1 MKKTILHVDINSYFA
16 TILQQENPYLRNKPI
31 GVIKDEGRT
40 CLIAVSKEAKKLG
53 IETGSRKREALI
65 LCPDLICVPA
75 VFERYLDTTKRLQ
88 KVFSTISPS
97 VDIYSLD
104 EAFIDVSNCRKI
116 LYPNINKLGNYIHSM
131 IKKELGEWVTSNVG
145 IAENRLLAKIASEVA
160 PKGTTLEITDE
171 NKDALLASTPF
182 KDVCGIGYA
191 LSKKLKL
198 FNITV
203 PYQIRFMTAEELNII
218 FGPFWSKELM
228 KIAYGE
234 ETHLLSQ
241 LDKKVK
247 HMKSVGRS
255 ITGYRLYENETEIGN
270 VLKNLCIEIISK
282 VRTMNLA
289 GRQIQ
294 LSLYGQGKK
303 WSTYVTL
310 KESINHL
317 NDLIKWVEKLY
328 LRWHDKFPVIK
339 FAVRL
344 SLLKEQSQD
353 ELLPEWQKQES
364 LQKAFDFI
372 NNKYGIFT
380 LHPAAVPP
388 REELIFPEVT
398 GFLGDK
404 LYQLRDN

>member
-1 MKKTILHVDINSYFA
+1 MSKTILHVDINSYFA

-40 CLIAVSKEAKKLG
+40 CLIAVSKEAKKFG
-53 IETGSRKREALI
+53 IETGSRKREALM
-65 LCPDLICVPA
+65 LCPELICVPA
-75 VFERYLDTTKRLQ
+75 TFQRYLDTTKRLQ
-88 KVFSTISPS
+88 KVFTTISPS
-97 VDIYSLD
+97 IQIYSLD
-104 EAFIDVSNCRKI
+104 EAFIDVSDCREN
-116 LYPNINKLGNYIHSM
+116 LYPNVQKLGDYIHNL
-131 IKKELGEWVTSNVG
+131 IKKELGEWVTSNIG
-145 IAENRLLAKIASEVA
+145 IAENKLLAKMASEVT

-198 FNITV
+198 FNITT
-203 PYQIRFMTAEELNII
+203 PYQIRFMSEEELSTI
-218 FGPFWSKELM
+218 FGPFWSKELIR
-228 KIAYGE
+228 IAYGE

-241 LDKKVK
+241 LDRKVK

-255 ITGYRLYENETEIGN
+255 ITGYRLYENEIEIGN
-270 VLKNLCIEIISK
+270 VLKNLCIEIILK
-282 VRTMNLA
+282 TRTMNLA

-294 LSLYGQGKK
+294 LGLYGQQKR
-303 WSTYVTL
+303 WSTHITL

-317 NDLIKWVEKLY
+317 NDLIKWVGELY
-328 LRWHDKFPVIK
+328 SQWQEKFPVIK

-344 SLLKEQSQD
+344 SLLEEQTQD
-353 ELLPEWQKQES
+353 KLLPDWQKQES
-364 LQKAFDFI
+364 VQKAFDFI

-404 LYQLRDN
+404 IYQLR